1 MSPSKR
7 EREYARRRYDKW
19 QEKLTTR
26 VETRRRRRRIGL
38 TLSAVLALLAVTGG
52 IVVLVNRDSEGTDE
66 AASQTPSAS
75 ASASDT
81 ASPSAT
87 STEPNPCPTPS
98 VKPPA
103 EPLSFDKAPAKSTA
117 QGKAWKVTMTTSCG
131 PVVMQLDGAAAPQ
144 AVASTVFLSQ
154 KKFYDGTPCHRLTTQ
169 GIFVLQCG
177 DPTGKGT
184 GGPGFS
190 YGPIENAPK
199 NNTYPAG
206 TIAMARQ
213 GGDGKSMGSQ
223 FFLVYKESRIPSDDA
238 GGYTIM
244 GKITEGLD
252 IVQKI
257 ADGGASGAS
266 GDGAPNRPISI
277 VSTAVA
283 AG

>member
-1 MSPSKR
+1 VDVSPSKR

-19 QEKLTTR
+19 QEKLMTR

-75 ASASDT
+75 DT

-87 STEPNPCPTPS
+87 STEQNPCPAPT

-103 EPLSFDKAPAKSTA
+103 KPASFDKAPAGSTA

-131 PVVMQLDGAAAPQ
+131 PVVLELDGTAAPQ

-154 KKFYDGTPCHRLTTQ
+154 KKFYDGAPCHRLTTQ

-184 GGPGFS
+184 GGPGYS

-199 NNTYPAG
+199 DDTYPAG

-213 GGDGKSMGSQ
+213 GGNGESMGSQ
-223 FFLVYKESRIPSDDA
+223 FFLVYKESQIPSDDA

-257 ADGGASGAS
+257 ADGGASGGS

-283 AG
+283 PG

>member
-7 EREYARRRYDKW
+7 EREYARRRYNKW
-19 QEKLTTR
+19 QDRLTTR
-26 VETRRRRRRIGL
+26 IQTRRRRRRIGL
-38 TLSAVLALLAVTGG
+38 ALSAVLALLAVTGG

-66 AASQTPSAS
+66 AAAQTPSV
-75 ASASDT
+75 SASDS

-87 STEPNPCPTPS
+87 STEPNPCPTPT

-103 EPLSFDKAPAKSTA
+103 QPLSFDKAPDKSTA
-117 QGKAWKVTMTTSCG
+117 GDRTWKVTMTTSCG
-131 PVVMQLDGAAAPQ
+131 PVVMELDGTKAPQ

-154 KKFYDGTPCHRLTTQ
+154 KKFYDGSPCHRLTTQ

-184 GGPGFS
+184 GGPGYS

-199 NNTYPAG
+199 DDVYPAG

-213 GGDGKSMGSQ
+213 GGKGDSMGSQ
-223 FFLVYKESRIPSDDA
+223 FFLVYKESQIPSDAA

-244 GKITEGLD
+244 GKITRGLD

-257 ADGGASGAS
+257 ADGGASGGS
-266 GDGAPNRPISI
+266 GDGAPSRPISV